1 MKANN
6 QHGFSLVELVIII
19 VVLGILGTVATV
31 KYMDFVT
38 ESKIKAT
45 QSEMDA
51 LRRAIIGSTEIVAG
65 GKYIDIGYEG
75 NVGSLPVQ
83 LQDLVTKPGAVPDY
97 NPASGLGWNGP
108 YLKNN
113 QDDYLTDAWGQNYV
127 YDPAA
132 RTIKSVGSGEDII
145 VNF

>member
-1 MKANN
+1 MRLKN
-6 QHGFSLVELVIII
+6 QNGFSLVELVIII

-31 KYMDFVT
+31 KYMDFVN
-38 ESKIKAT
+38 ESKVKAT
-45 QSEMDA
+45 QAEMDA
-51 LRRAIIGSTEIVAG
+51 LRRAIIGNSQVFAG

-75 NVGSLPVQ
+75 NVGALPTQ
-83 LQDLVTKPGAVPDY
+83 LQDLITKPGAVPAY

-108 YLKNN
+108 YLKDN
-113 QDDYLTDAWGQNYV
+113 QSDYLSDAWGVNYV
-127 YDPAA
+127 YNPAA